1 VALALGRRRWE
12 DRAMSLVRPAAC
24 AAVLLGLALAVAGA
38 DDPSPASA
46 AARKSCRTN
55 GQIIVQRHGSG
66 VISSRVT
73 DDSRV
78 IYTACSTRFGRRV
91 RLATDDSELVDQI
104 FSLRRTRVSGTAA
117 TFVYCVQ
124 YDTGADL
131 YTVRANLRTGRA
143 RETSEPRT
151 GDDCR

>member
-1 VALALGRRRWE
+1 MPLA
-12 DRAMSLVRPAAC
+12 RPAAC
-24 AAVLLGLALAVAGA
+24 AAVLVGLALAAGGAANAPA
-38 DDPSPASA
+38 DADA
-46 AARKSCRTN
+46 AARRRSCHTN
-55 GQIIVQRHGSG
+55 GSIIVQRHGSG

-78 IYTACSTRFGRRV
+78 FYAACSTRFGRRV

-104 FSLRRTRVSGTAA
+104 FTVRRTTVSGTAA
-117 TFVYCVQ
+117 TFVYCIE

-131 YTVRANLRTGRA
+131 YTVRANLRTGRT
-143 RETSEPRT
+143 RETSEART